1 MQQNPAQTLP
11 DSTPT
16 PWDTIH
22 PHHAEPSEPVL
33 AIPRVHSTSAWTI
46 PLMCAGIAMIACCLL
61 IPAADENRRLAYESQ
76 LLKTDLEQLERQVQ
90 TNQDFLKH
98 VGQDPTLAERLAQ
111 RQMKMVREGTSV
123 LELKGQQLRASA
135 SPFMLVTLPPPAA
148 QVAYQPI
155 GGSFSN
161 LCRQPRSQLYLI
173 GGALLMIATG
183 LVLSHGRE

>member
-1 MQQNPAQTLP
+1 MQQKSSQTASDLA
-11 DSTPT
+11 PT
-16 PWDTIH
+16 PWDSID
-22 PHHAEPSEPVL
+22 PLAPEMSEPVPFL
-33 AIPRVHSTSAWTI
+33 PRIRSTSAWTI
-46 PLMCAGIAMIACCLL
+46 PLICAGIAIIACCLL

-76 LLKTDLEQLERQVQ
+76 LLKTDREQLEKQVQ

-135 SPFMLVTLPPPAA
+135 SPFMLVTLPPPAE
-148 QVAYQPI
+148 QVPYQPI

-161 LCRQPRSQLYLI
+161 LCRQPRSQLYMI
-173 GGALLMIATG
+173 GGSLLMIATG